1 MQTIPVIH
9 LTDVHKTYIMG
20 EVHVPV
26 LKGVDMQIHPGE
38 LVAIL
43 GESGSGK
50 STLMNLI
57 GGIDRVDS
65 GSILFDNEDIAQYD
79 EAALTRYRR
88 RQVGFVFQFYN
99 LVPTLT
105 AEENVWAAAEIADD
119 PMEPAE
125 VLRLVGLE
133 DRKDHFPSQLSGGQ
147 QQRVAIARALAKR
160 PRLLLCDEPTGAL
173 DHDTSTVVLELLQQ
187 LNRETGTTLVI
198 ITHDP
203 PTAGI
208 TDRIMTIVR
217 GRIRKD
223 QKSNHPEAQD

>member
-65 GSILFDNEDIAQYD
+65 GSILFDNEDIA
-79 EAALTRYRR
+79 
-88 RQVGFVFQFYN
+88 
-99 LVPTLT
+99 
-105 AEENVWAAAEIADD
+105 
-119 PMEPAE
+119 
-125 VLRLVGLE
+125 
-133 DRKDHFPSQLSGGQ
+133 
-147 QQRVAIARALAKR
+147 
-160 PRLLLCDEPTGAL
+160 
-173 DHDTSTVVLELLQQ
+173 
-187 LNRETGTTLVI
+187 
-198 ITHDP
+198 
-203 PTAGI
+203 
-208 TDRIMTIVR
+208 
-217 GRIRKD
+217 
-223 QKSNHPEAQD
+223 